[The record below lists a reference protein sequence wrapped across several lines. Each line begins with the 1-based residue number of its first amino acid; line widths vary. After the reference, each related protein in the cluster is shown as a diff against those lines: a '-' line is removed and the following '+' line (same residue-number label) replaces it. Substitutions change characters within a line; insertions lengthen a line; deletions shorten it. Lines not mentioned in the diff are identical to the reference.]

1 MTRLT
6 FTVDA
11 ELLRELGERLVGRP
25 HMALAELIKNSY
37 DADASRVEITFAND
51 QIRVVDDG
59 HGMTEE
65 VFIDQWMRIG
75 TTAKVRQ
82 AQSPGLGRPL
92 TGSKGVGRLSV
103 QLLAREM
110 GLRSI
115 ALVDVDPKKLRRRAA
130 LRDEELGPE
139 IGAEIVWPDAL
150 KERELTDV
158 GVDFSSRTPQSRF
171 AGDSRCGTSIELRGL
186 VDDWDAEAFRMLAR
200 EIWALQPPFSVQT
213 GSQDAFTVTL
223 SSPDQTVPESF
234 DEQMGKILDIAA
246 AYVSGRLLAIG
257 EEPPAGAR
265 TFTLPAGVSGSSTR
279 DLSPTRQLLIRV
291 KVAGRRPTRF
301 VVDVTDCQIA
311 ELDFELRVFDLVNRQ
326 PEGIKVAVAREY
338 LSRWGGVH
346 IYDSGFRLPYY
357 GPDEDWLR
365 IEMDH
370 AHRLSRSELVPADL
384 QVREMMQ
391 DLPTNGRIFG
401 TTRISTSVEQHLA
414 ERNERRPSDALAIQV
429 TRDRLVDNLAFDQL
443 RRCVRLGLDLYALER
458 ARAKVN
464 RATQRRRSRRSDPAT
479 ALGRASGVVDDLKS
493 KISPAEYEALRD
505 SIDDVIEDT
514 GTLREEAMA
523 YSALLGALATA
534 GMTSLAYEHEISKQ
548 KAQIRGSARRL
559 RRFAKKAPEDL
570 AQNLAGEAAD
580 LDEWAVRAE
589 RIRALFRPLLDEES
603 RTAVARFDGAKLLTD
618 VASQMQVLARAAEV
632 DHADIPHGLQLPQ
645 GGYAAWSAV
654 FQNLLTNAF
663 RATRASRPAK
673 VRIDGGTSGRT
684 SWIRVQDNGEGVDL
698 TDAQRLFEPFERAA
712 DIDPHSEA
720 LGLGGS
726 GLGLT
731 IVRMILDE
739 IGATVSFASP
749 EPSWATSIRVEWKE
763 PK

>member
-82 AQSPGLGRPL
+82 KQSPGLGRPL

-110 GLRSI
+110 GLRST
-115 ALVDVDPKKLRRRAA
+115 ALVDVDPRKLRRRAD

-158 GVDFSSRTPQSRF
+158 GVDFSTQTPNTGF
-171 AGDSRCGTSIELRGL
+171 AGGSRCGTAIELRRL
-186 VDDWDAEAFRMLAR
+186 VDPWDANSFRLLAR
-200 EIWALQPPFSVQT
+200 EIWALQPPRSVQA
-213 GSQDAFTVTL
+213 GSQEAFTVTL
-223 SSPDQTVPESF
+223 TSPDQSVPESF
-234 DEQMGKILDIAA
+234 EDQMGKILDIAA
-246 AYVSGRLLAIG
+246 AHVSGRLLSAG
-257 EEPPAGAR
+257 EEPPANAQ
-265 TFTLPAGVSGSSTR
+265 TFTLPTGERQSSTG
-279 DLSPTRQLLIRV
+279 DLAPSRQLLIRV

-301 VVDVTDCQIA
+301 VVEVTDCQIA
-311 ELDFELRVFDLVNRQ
+311 ELDFDLRVFDLVNRQ

-365 IEMDH
+365 IEIDH
-370 AHRLSRSELVPADL
+370 AHRLSRSDLVPADL
-384 QVREMMQ
+384 QVRNGMQ
-391 DLPTNGRIFG
+391 DLPTNRRIFG
-401 TTRISTSVEQHLA
+401 TTKISTAVEQRAAKL
-414 ERNERRPSDALAIQV
+414 NDRRPSDALAIQV
-429 TRDRLVDNLAFDQL
+429 TRDRLADNRAFDQL
-443 RRCVRLGLDLYALER
+443 QRCVRLGVDLYALER
-458 ARAKVN
+458 ARSKVQ
-464 RATQRRRSRRSDPAT
+464 RATQRRRSRTSDSST
-479 ALGRASGVVDDLKS
+479 ALGRASGVVDELKP
-493 KISPAEYEALRD
+493 KISAAEYEALRE

-514 GTLREEAMA
+514 GTMREEAMA

-548 KAQIRGSARRL
+548 KAQIRDSARRL
-559 RRFAKKAPEDL
+559 RRFVKKAPDDL
-570 AQNLAGEAAD
+570 AESLVAEADA

-603 RTAVARFDGAKLLTD
+603 RTAVSRFDGAKLLTD
-618 VASQMQVLARAAEV
+618 VASQMQVLARATQV
-632 DHADIPHGLQLPQ
+632 DHADVPAGLQLPL

-663 RATRASRPAK
+663 RATRVSRPAK
-673 VRIDGGTSGRT
+673 VRIDGGTSGRM
-684 SWIRVQDNGEGVDL
+684 SWIRVQDNGEGVEL
-698 TDAQRLFEPFERAA
+698 TDADRLFEPFERAA
-712 DIDPHSEA
+712 AIDPQSEA

-739 IGATVSFASP
+739 VGATVSFVAP
-749 EPSWATSIRVEWKE
+749 EPSWATAIRVEWKE